1 MTPDENKALVRHIYT
16 ELSQGNV
23 APLYAHLD
31 EQIEWTIIGSTP
43 LSGTYRGVEAVRSQ
57 LGAGL
62 RAALTGPVQFTI
74 NRLTAED
81 DVVVL
86 EADGRATTKTGR
98 PYNNRYCIVS
108 RITDGKLREIT
119 DYIDTEL
126 ITNALF
132 T

>member
-1 MTPDENKALVRHIYT
+1 
-16 ELSQGNV
+16 
-23 APLYAHLD
+23 
-31 EQIEWTIIGSTP
+31 
-43 LSGTYRGVEAVRSQ
+43 
-57 LGAGL
+57 
-62 RAALTGPVQFTI
+62 
-74 NRLTAED
+74 
-81 DVVVL
+81 VL